1 MANSVDAGK
10 PGMPRGNEMPAS
22 RFYPWIVLLM
32 TVLLM
37 FSDYSTRQSITP
49 MFPLIKA
56 HWSLSDSQLGLLVS
70 IVSISVGVTTIPI
83 ALLADRWGRV
93 RSITLMAFVWCL
105 ATIFC
110 GIAQSYDQML
120 AARFIVGLGEGAYAA
135 GGAALLAH
143 AFPAHQ
149 RAAVMG
155 TFQAAALLGSMLGII
170 LGGGLAVKYGW
181 QTTFIIVGAPGLL
194 VAALFPFLVRDYKT
208 VEFAHDGDAAT
219 KAPVSQRFKQI
230 VREIFAARS
239 GNLVFV
245 GNGLQMGMPIVIVAW
260 LTTYLN
266 RYSGMALEKA
276 AGITALSVLVGALGL
291 ILGGALAD
299 RMSRNNPRA
308 RVLLPAAYAAM
319 TGIFLIAAF
328 ALPPGPLALACILI
342 GALFST
348 AQAGPAVAML
358 VDVTHPAVRT
368 TVTGTCVVFGNL
380 LGQALAPFLV
390 GRMSD
395 LFNLKAALTVI
406 PVISFAAALLF
417 VLAARSYVADTARQA
432 ARSETAH

>member
-1 MANSVDAGK
+1 MA
-10 PGMPRGNEMPAS
+10 PAS

-37 FSDYSTRQSITP
+37 LSDYATRQTITP

-56 HWSLSDSQLGLLVS
+56 AWSLSDSQLGMLVS

-93 RSITLMAFVWCL
+93 RGITLMAFVWCL

-110 GIAQSYDQML
+110 GVAQSYDQML

-143 AFPAHQ
+143 AFPAQQ

-155 TFQAAALLGSMLGII
+155 TFQAAALIGSMLGII
-170 LGGGLAVKYGW
+170 LGGALAVKFGW
-181 QTTFIIVGAPGLL
+181 QMTFIVVGAPGLL
-194 VAALFPFLVRDYKT
+194 IAALFPFLVRDYKT
-208 VEFAHDGDAAT
+208 VALVHDNKAGEKAT
-219 KAPVSQRFKQI
+219 ASRRFKQI

-239 GNLVFV
+239 GNLVFI
-245 GNGLQMGMPIVIVAW
+245 GNGMQMGMPIVIIAW

-266 RYSGMALEKA
+266 RYAGMSLEKA
-276 AGITALSVLVGALGL
+276 AGMTALAVLAGAIGL
-291 ILGGALAD
+291 IMGGGFAD
-299 RMSRNNPRA
+299 RMSRKNPRA
-308 RVLLPAAYAAM
+308 RVLLPAAYTAL
-319 TGIFLIAAF
+319 TGVFLIAAF
-328 ALPPGPLALACILI
+328 ALPPSPLALGFMLL

-348 AQAGPAVAML
+348 AQAGPAIAML
-358 VDVTHPAVRT
+358 VDVTHPAVRA
-368 TVTGTCVVFGNL
+368 TVTGTGVVFGNL

-390 GRMSD
+390 GVMSD
-395 LFNLKAALTVI
+395 MFSLKAALTVI
-406 PVISFAAALLF
+406 PIISFGAALFF
-417 VLAARSYVADTARQA
+417 VLASRSYLADMARQTARGKA
-432 ARSETAH
+432 VAVTA